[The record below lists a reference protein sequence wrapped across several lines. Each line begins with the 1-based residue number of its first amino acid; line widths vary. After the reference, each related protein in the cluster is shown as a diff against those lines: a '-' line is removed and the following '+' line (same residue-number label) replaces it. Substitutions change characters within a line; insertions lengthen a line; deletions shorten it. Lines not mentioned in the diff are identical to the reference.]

1 MSNIPFRFLQR
12 RTSTS
17 GRTPDVESL
26 LNGELYVQLADETIY
41 FKNDKC
47 QLVSVVTSSSLN
59 KFGTGSFITTGM
71 TGNFGGS
78 ANTGSLTGIF
88 APIGNYVTVN
98 QTGNFITTSMTG
110 AFGGASGVDLTSYVT
125 TGSTGNFITT
135 LQTGDLSSV
144 FAPTGDYVTATQTGD
159 LSSVFAPTGDYVT
172 ATQTGGLTSVFAPTG
187 DYVTATQTGG
197 LTSVFAPTGDYVV
210 IVDGHVPSQYLPS
223 YVDDIEEFDTTGHLY
238 EHSGERGHIYLVSG
252 CNSFWRW
259 GGHQYVEIFGSP
271 GSSDGLAEGLNNLY
285 FTAARSAGYVTT
297 GSTGSFV
304 TTSQTGVFALSAN
317 TGSFVTTS
325 QTGIFVSTGAGY
337 FDIKSITESITVCN
351 TGSTG
356 LIHFDILSGS
366 SIYNICNSTA
376 KSYLNLRGNASCSL
390 NSLIPVNRTLA
401 ISFLN
406 TNGATAYE
414 LTGISIDGTGQTI
427 RWMNGTGGAP
437 SGNASAIDMYSI
449 ITVKTGNG
457 LYNVFGSTSFL
468 K

>member
-78 ANTGSLTGIF
+78 QSTGSLTGVF
-88 APIGNYVTVN
+88 APIGSYVTTN
-98 QTGNFITTSMTG
+98 QTGNFITTLMTG
-110 AFGGASGVDLTSYVT
+110 AFGGTSGVDLTSYVT
-125 TGSTGNFITT
+125 TGSTGNFVTT
-135 LQTGDLSSV
+135 SQTG
-144 FAPTGDYVTATQTGD
+144 A
-159 LSSVFAPTGDYVT
+159 
-172 ATQTGGLTSVFAPTG
+172 
-187 DYVTATQTGG
+187 
-197 LTSVFAPTGDYVV
+197 FAPTGDYVV
-210 IVDGHVPSQYLPS
+210 ASATGNFVTTSQTGAFAPTGNYVVASATGNFVTTSQTGAFAPTGNYVIIVDGHIPSQYLPS
-223 YVDDIEEFDTTGHLY
+223 YVDDIEEFDTTGNLY
-238 EHSGERGHIYLVSG
+238 SHSGERGHIYLVSG

-259 GGHQYVEIFGSP
+259 GGSQYIEIFGSP
-271 GSSDGLAEGLNNLY
+271 GTSDDLVEGLTNLY
-285 FTAARSAGYVTT
+285 FTAERSVCYVNTS
-297 GSTGSFV
+297 STGNFI
-304 TTSQTGVFALSAN
+304 TTSQTGQFAPSDN
-317 TGSFVTTS
+317 YVTTS
-325 QTGIFVSTGAGY
+325 QTGIFLNTGLGY
-337 FDIKSITESITVCN
+337 LDLKSITESIIVCS

-356 LIHFDILSGS
+356 LINFDILSGS

-376 KSYLNLRGNASCSL
+376 KSYLNLRGDALCSL
-390 NSLIPVNRTLA
+390 NSLIPINRTLA

-414 LTGISIDGTGQTI
+414 LTGISIDGTAQAVKWI
-427 RWMNGTGGAP
+427 NGTGGFP

-449 ITVKTGNG
+449 VTVKTGNG

>member
-78 ANTGSLTGIF
+78 ANTGSLTGVF
-88 APIGNYVTVN
+88 APIGSYVTAN

-110 AFGGASGVDLTSYVT
+110 AFGSASGVDLTSYVNT
-125 TGSTGNFITT
+125 S
-135 LQTGDLSSV
+135 QTGE
-144 FAPTGDYVTATQTGD
+144 FAPSGNYVTTSQTGA
-159 LSSVFAPTGDYVT
+159 FAPSGNYVT
-172 ATQTGGLTSVFAPTG
+172 
-187 DYVTATQTGG
+187 
-197 LTSVFAPTGDYVV
+197 
-210 IVDGHVPSQYLPS
+210 IVDGHIPSQYLPS

-259 GGHQYVEIFGSP
+259 GGSQYVEIFGSP
-271 GSSDGLAEGLNNLY
+271 GTSDGLVEGITNLY
-285 FTAARSAGYVTT
+285 FTAERSAGYVTT
-297 GSTGSFV
+297 GSTGNFITTFQTGQFAPSGSYV
-304 TTSQTGVFALSAN
+304 TTSQTGDFLN
-317 TGSFVTTS
+317 TGL
-325 QTGIFVSTGAGY
+325 GY
-337 FDIKSITESITVCN
+337 LDIKSITESIIVCN

-376 KSYLNLRGNASCSL
+376 KSYLNLRGSSSCSL

-401 ISFLN
+401 VSFLN

-414 LTGISIDGTGQTI
+414 LTGISIDGIAQTVKWI
-427 RWMNGTGGAP
+427 NGTGGFP
-437 SGNASAIDMYSI
+437 SGNASLIDMYSI
-449 ITVKTGNG
+449 VTVKTGNG

>member
-17 GRTPDVESL
+17 GRAPDVESL

-78 ANTGSLTGIF
+78 ANTGSLTGVF
-88 APIGNYVTVN
+88 APIGSYVTAN

-110 AFGGASGVDLTSYVT
+110 AFGGASGVDLTSYVNT
-125 TGSTGNFITT
+125 S
-135 LQTGDLSSV
+135 QTGA
-144 FAPTGDYVTATQTGD
+144 FAPSGSYVTTSQTGE
-159 LSSVFAPTGDYVT
+159 FAPSGNYVT
-172 ATQTGGLTSVFAPTG
+172 TSQTGAFTPSGNYVTTSQTGAFAPSG
-187 DYVTATQTGG
+187 SYVT
-197 LTSVFAPTGDYVV
+197 
-210 IVDGHVPSQYLPS
+210 IVDGHIPSQYLPS

-259 GGHQYVEIFGSP
+259 GSSQYVEIFGSP
-271 GSSDGLAEGLNNLY
+271 GSSDNISEGLTNLY
-285 FTAARSAGYVTT
+285 FTAERSAGYVAT
-297 GSTGSFV
+297 GSTGQFAPSGSYV
-304 TTSQTGVFALSAN
+304 TTSQTGTFLN
-317 TGSFVTTS
+317 TGL
-325 QTGIFVSTGAGY
+325 GY
-337 FDIKSITESITVCN
+337 LDLKSITESIIVCS

-376 KSYLNLRGNASCSL
+376 KSYLNLRGSASCSL
-390 NSLIPVNRTLA
+390 NSLIPVDRTLA

-414 LTGISIDGTGQTI
+414 LTGISIDGTPQTVKWI
-427 RWMNGTGGAP
+427 NGTGGFP
-437 SGNASAIDMYSI
+437 SGNASLIDMYSI
-449 ITVKTGNG
+449 VTVKTGNG
-457 LYNVFGSTSFL
+457 LYNVFASTSFL
-468 K
+468 R